1 MNTEERL
8 DCIDEKIGD
17 LRVSVGHIE
26 EQLKYIHES
35 IMPMKK
41 DIIEHCENK
50 VKALGW
56 KSISTIIIAFFS
68 SIIALVINIFK

>member
-8 DCIDEKIGD
+8 DCIDKKIGD
-17 LRVSVGHIE
+17 LRVSVGRIE

-35 IMPMKK
+35 IIPMKK

-56 KSISTIIIAFFS
+56 KSISTIIIAFFR
-68 SIIALVINIFK
+68 SITDLAINIFK